1 MRVVFIGASEVT
13 LMTTQL
19 LIERDHE
26 VVIVETDREKI
37 NSLRQGLDCGFLHG
51 DGSKPA
57 ILREA
62 NPKQTDILF
71 CLTDD
76 DHANMIASLVGRS
89 LGFPRVVTSIKDPE
103 LVTVCEELGLDDTIV
118 PSRTISRYLA
128 DMVQGLNILELSSAI
143 KGEARCFAFVLREDN
158 VSSVS
163 DLELPTGAQVICY
176 YHNGE
181 FKLVGPDSRLHTGDE
196 VVILTHSRNLKA
208 LHERWEPL
216 HVQNSEE

>member
-13 LMTTQL
+13 LLTAQL
-19 LIERDHE
+19 LIGRNHE

-37 NSLRQGLDCGFLHG
+37 ENLRGSLDCGFLHG
-51 DGSKPA
+51 DGSRPA

-62 NPKQTDILF
+62 NPKQSDILF

-76 DHANMIASLVGRS
+76 DRANMIASLVGRS

-118 PSRTISRYLA
+118 PSLTISRYLA

-143 KGEARCFAFVLREDN
+143 KGDARCFAFVLREER
-158 VSSVS
+158 VATVA
-163 DLELPTGAQVICY
+163 DLELPAGAQVICY
-176 YHNGE
+176 YHQGE
-181 FKLVGPDSRLHTGDE
+181 FKLAAADARLHVGDE
-196 VVILTHSRNLKA
+196 VVILTHSRNLKT
-208 LHERWEPL
+208 LHDRWEPL
-216 HVQNSEE
+216 RL